1 MGWTHTDASGREI
14 IRDGEATEIGSP
26 DTGASYFARDGKVYA
41 KRLDGAVEEAGT
53 ALSAN
58 GRELDRHQAALS
70 NAQHANATIEKHWL
84 EYPDGIPV
92 EAWGRDHLSTLL
104 YAESRAV
111 DHGGKLPETDPHMRT
126 SRAYP
131 TRLGNGVEVHGH
143 TDYDCLTDAAAAGFL
158 TYENGIVRF
167 TDDGWTFVHGLRRSR
182 AERALKKTT
191 ANEGVLSAAEYAAKS
206 A

>member
-1 MGWTHTDASGREI
+1 M
-14 IRDGEATEIGSP
+14 
-26 DTGASYFARDGKVYA
+26 
-41 KRLDGAVEEAGT
+41 
-53 ALSAN
+53 
-58 GRELDRHQAALS
+58 
-70 NAQHANATIEKHWL
+70 QHANATIEKHWL